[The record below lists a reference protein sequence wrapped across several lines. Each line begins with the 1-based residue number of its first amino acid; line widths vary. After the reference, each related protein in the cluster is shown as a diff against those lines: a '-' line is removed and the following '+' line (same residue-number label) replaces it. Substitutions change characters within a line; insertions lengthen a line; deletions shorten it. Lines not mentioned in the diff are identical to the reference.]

1 MSITREVT
9 DGVAVLTMDDGRVNA
24 FDLPFF
30 ANLDQHLDSCADDA
44 AIVVVG
50 REGMFSAGLNTKVM
64 AGLDLG
70 GMTELLTAFA
80 STMLR
85 LWLEPRPVVAAVTG
99 HAVAGGTILAMCAD
113 HAVAADGDYRWG
125 LTETTIGFAMPDW
138 ILAIARGNVSNARLD
153 DLVLPGATVGPAEAV
168 AVGFADA
175 LAPPER
181 VRDAALARAHQLAA
195 LPRGTYAATKW
206 RLRGPAADAVRP
218 ALGDDLR
225 QALATPRD

>member
-9 DGVAVLTMDDGRVNA
+9 DDVAVLTMDDGRVNA
-24 FDLPFF
+24 FDLDFF
-30 ANLDQHLDSCADDA
+30 AALDEHLDACAEDS
-44 AIVVVG
+44 AIVLAG
-50 REGMFSAGLNTKVM
+50 RDGMFSAGLNTKVM
-64 AGLDLG
+64 AGLDLD
-70 GMTELLTAFA
+70 GMTELLAVFA

-85 LWLEPRPVVAAVTG
+85 VWLEPRPVVVAATG

-125 LTETTIGFAMPDW
+125 LTETTIGFAMPQW
-138 ILAIARGNVSNARLD
+138 ILAIARGNVSPSRLD
-153 DLVLPGATVGPAEAV
+153 DLILPGATVGPAEAV

-175 LAPPER
+175 LAPPGR
-181 VRDAALARAHQLAA
+181 VREVALARARELAA

-218 ALGDDLR
+218 GLPEDLR
-225 QALATPRD
+225 HAMSTSAD